1 MAAGRIKGIT
11 IEIGGDTTKLTSA
24 LAKVDNALGKTKT
37 NLRDLDRALKLNP
50 GNTALLKDK
59 QEELAH
65 AISESKSKLETEK
78 EALAQLAQ
86 ADQTPQVKEQMRQLQ
101 VQIDLDTEALKAL
114 ENEAKQSASVLGSQF
129 QAAGDK
135 IKEVGENIK
144 GVGDKIAGVG
154 KDVTAKVTTPIIGAF
169 GAAVK
174 TTMDFDSQMS
184 KVSAIS
190 GATGEDFQ
198 ALRDKA
204 REMGAD
210 TKYSATEAAEAF
222 EYMGM
227 AGWKTDQMMSG
238 IPGILNL
245 AAASGEELG
254 TTSDI
259 VTDALTAFGM
269 GAEDA
274 GRFADILAAASTNAN
289 TNVSMMGESFK
300 YVAPVAG
307 ALGYSAEDV
316 SVALGLM
323 ANSGIKASQ
332 AGTSL
337 RNMFQRM
344 AKPTKESQAAMD
356 RLGISL
362 ADGEG
367 NMYSF
372 RDIMGQLRESFANI
386 NMPAEE
392 YEKILDNL
400 DSQLESGDM
409 TQSKYNSA
417 LEELNKQA
425 FGAEGAEKARAAA
438 MLGGARAMS
447 GLLAIANAS
456 EEDFDKLTSA
466 IDNSSDSFA
475 KLEDGSIVPLNE
487 ALESGQQI
495 METYEGTAAA
505 MAATMQNN
513 LGGDIT
519 TLKSKLEELAISF
532 GDLLTPALR
541 EITDY
546 VKAFVDKLNEMDPA
560 QKEQITKIALI
571 VAAIG
576 PVLLIIGKVIGAIG
590 TIVSAIGTVTS
601 IIGTLMTSI
610 GGLSGAITLLT
621 SPVTIVIA
629 AIAALVAAF
638 VYFYNTNEEFRNS
651 VNALVEQVK
660 SIIGGLIEQ
669 ITAWFKEHETE
680 IKAIIEVVKTIILT
694 GLQNIVTAIS
704 TALDV
709 LSLIFKAFDAIMQ
722 GDWRTALEYLKSAAR
737 SAVNGV
743 TQIFKNL
750 GSMLNSIFKDII
762 SKFKQWGKD
771 MIDNLVNGIKDKI
784 DTVKDAIKNVAD
796 VIKSYIHFSVPD
808 VGPLADADTYA
819 PDMMKLFAQGINDN
833 AHLITDAIGTS
844 FDLRPYFTSMNNGLN
859 RLANAA
865 TNSANTSG
873 QQGPVVVNVALEGDA
888 NRLFRV
894 LSEEAHKDWQ
904 MTGQSKL
911 MGY

>member
-65 AISESKSKLETEK
+65 AISESKSRLETEK

-154 KDVTAKVTTPIIGAF
+154 KDVTAKVTTPIVGAF

-227 AGWKTDQMMSG
+227 AGWKTDQMMAG

-307 ALGYSAEDV
+307 SLGYSAEDV

-541 EITDY
+541 EITDH

-610 GGLSGAITLLT
+610 GGLSGAIALLT

-638 VYFYNTNEEFRNS
+638 VYFYNTNEEFRNK
-651 VNALVEQVK
+651 VNET
-660 SIIGGLIEQ
+660 IE
-669 ITAWFKEHETE
+669 TV
-680 IKAIIEVVKTIILT
+680 KAIISAFIEAIKIWLNEHQAEIQAVMTAIKTII
-694 GLQNIVTAIS
+694 S
-704 TALDV
+704 TVFEGIKGYITTV
-709 LSLIFKAFDAIMQ
+709 LSIISNLIKAFCSLMK
-722 GDWRTALEYLKSAAR
+722 GDWRSALEYLKTAAKT
-737 SAVNGV
+737 AINWVVNC
-743 TQIFKNL
+743 FKNL
-750 GSMLNSIFKDII
+750 GSMLGGIFKDLIA
-762 SKFKQWGKD
+762 KFKQWGKD
-771 MIDNLVNGIKDKI
+771 MISNLVNGIKEKI
-784 DTVKDAIKNVAD
+784 DAVKKVAGDVAGAIKD
-796 VIKSYIHFSVPD
+796 FLHFSEPD
-808 VGPLADADTYA
+808 VGPLSDFHTYA
-819 PDMMKLFAQGINDN
+819 PDMMKLFAQGIADN
-833 AHLITDAIGTS
+833 AHLITDAVGS
-844 FDLRPYFTSMNNGLN
+844 AFDLRPYINAVNSGIGKLTNVTSAGME
-859 RLANAA
+859 AK
-865 TNSANTSG
+865 SAPA
-873 QQGPVVVNVALEGDA
+873 PVAVTVVLEGDA

-894 LSEEAHKDWQ
+894 LSEEAHRDWQ
-904 MTGQSKL
+904 ITGTSKL

>member
-154 KDVTAKVTTPIIGAF
+154 KDVTAKVTTPIVGAF